1 MTLQDTI
8 THVQD
13 ILTDNGFEIRS
24 EREIQHGFQFVVAK
38 DDFAKTLRIY
48 FSMKKGP
55 SIDCS
60 QLGSDSTANYVK
72 ALLDAPFKSFPKVDS
87 VKSFSFPKIGMDES
101 GKGDFFGPLVTAC
114 VYVENEKM
122 ETNLRKAGVKDSKL
136 LSDSQVLLIAEKIKA
151 ILPEMDYYV
160 NVMNPDVYNTVY
172 PITKNLNE
180 MLASTHA
187 MTIDCLMGQKFFAP
201 GYVLSK
207 AKRALKETTIIVDQ
221 FNRNEN
227 LMLAYLPP
235 SPWKEIVQMP
245 RAESDVSVAAASIL
259 ARAEFLKR
267 LYSMSDEYSM
277 PIIKG
282 ASEKVISVAQSIVEK
297 NGKDILKYI
306 AKLHFKTTEKVLG
319 PSAVLNI

>member
-1 MTLQDTI
+1 MTLKDTI
-8 THVQD
+8 TRVQD
-13 ILTDNGFEIRS
+13 ILTNNGFKIHS
-24 EREIQHGFQFVVAK
+24 EREIQNGFQFIVAK

-48 FSMKKGP
+48 SSMKKGL
-55 SIDCS
+55 SIDFS
-60 QLGSDSTANYVK
+60 QLGSDSTANHIRS
-72 ALLDAPFKSFPKVDS
+72 LLDAPVESSLKVDP
-87 VKSFSFPKIGMDES
+87 VKNISYPKIGMDES
-101 GKGDFFGPLVTAC
+101 GKGDYFGPLVTAA
-114 VYVENEKM
+114 VYVEDEKVAA
-122 ETNLRKAGVKDSKL
+122 NLRKAGVKDSKL

-160 NVMNPDVYNTVY
+160 NAMNPDVYNTVY
-172 PITKNLNE
+172 PITENLNE

-187 MTIDCLMGQKFFAP
+187 MTVDCLMGQKFFAP

-245 RAESDVSVAAASIL
+245 RAESDVSVATASIL

-267 LYSMSDEYSM
+267 LYSISDEYSM

-319 PSAVLNI
+319 TTAVLNI